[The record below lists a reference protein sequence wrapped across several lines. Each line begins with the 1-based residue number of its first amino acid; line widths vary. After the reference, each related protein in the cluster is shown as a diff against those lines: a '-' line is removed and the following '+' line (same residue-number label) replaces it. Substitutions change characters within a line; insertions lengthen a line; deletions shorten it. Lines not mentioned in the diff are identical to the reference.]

1 MLKVYRW
8 RFLSIFVTGHLDSEI
23 RSIYI
28 LEIWLRL
35 SLFCMDI
42 PNHRQND
49 QFLEKCCGI
58 WSMLKVYRE
67 RFLSIL
73 GSGKVTQKL
82 KGLMFSK
89 FHCVWRDVGGTP
101 RIIKKM
107 IDFWKIVLDS
117 SQSWNCVDY
126 GFWVY
131 LALVTWLMP
140 WIIGKMTDFWRLVF
154 SSIIS
159 LLATRCDT
167 LITVRENHWLLRVI
181 WSFSESMTEYES
193 VFRMF
198 V

>member
-1 MLKVYRW
+1 MVFMVIWKAGKTSIVESNTKVNAKYDCNV
-8 RFLSIFVTGHLDSEI
+8 LSKSMISEI
-23 RSIYI
+23 Y
-28 LEIWLRL
+28 RL
-35 SLFCMDI
+35 VK
-42 PNHRQND
+42 QN
-49 QFLEKCCGI
+49 E
-58 WSMLKVYRE
+58 M
-67 RFLSIL
+67 
-73 GSGKVTQKL
+73 
-82 KGLMFSK
+82 
-89 FHCVWRDVGGTP
+89 P

-131 LALVTWLMP
+131 LVLVTWLMP

-193 VFRMF
+193 VFRMC